1 MREVRESTPAKDDE
15 ITVEPNIPTNARD
28 LSKLQNRKQLI
39 QAAADAIYTFGIRG
53 TTSARI
59 QELSGLSRGMVNLH
73 FGSKENLLLAVA
85 EELAARY
92 AGQWK
97 AIANNPELDAAEKLI
112 SIIKADFDPL
122 VLNAR
127 DVAIWFS
134 FRAEALSNPH
144 IFPFIDSRDKG
155 FRAVILELLE
165 QLKSEGEY
173 EDVDAKLATDALTA
187 MLEGLWTD
195 YHLHSDTFIP
205 DEALNLC
212 LFVLRSMFPAHFG
225 PQSVHG

>member
-1 MREVRESTPAKDDE
+1 M
-15 ITVEPNIPTNARD
+15 
-28 LSKLQNRKQLI
+28 QNRKQLI
-39 QAAADAIYTFGIRG
+39 HAAADAIHKYGIRG

-73 FGSKENLLLAVA
+73 FGSKEKLLLAVA
-85 EELAARY
+85 EELSARY
-92 AGQWK
+92 ARQWE
-97 AIANNPELDAAEKLI
+97 AIADNPEFGPADKLI

-155 FRAVILELLE
+155 FRAVIQDLLKQIE
-165 QLKSEGEY
+165 SEGEY
-173 EDVDAKLATDALTA
+173 EDIDAKLATDALIA
-187 MLEGLWTD
+187 LLEGLWTD
-195 YHLHSDTFIP
+195 YHLHSEIFNP
-205 DEALNLC
+205 EEALKIC
-212 LFVLRSMFPAHFG
+212 LYVLQSMFPKHFVT
-225 PQSVHG
+225 QSFHM

>member
-1 MREVRESTPAKDDE
+1 M
-15 ITVEPNIPTNARD
+15 
-28 LSKLQNRKQLI
+28 SKLQNRKQLI
-39 QAAADAIYTFGIRG
+39 HAAADAIHKYGIRG

-73 FGSKENLLLAVA
+73 FGSKEKLLLAVA
-85 EELAARY
+85 EELSARY
-92 AGQWK
+92 ARQWE
-97 AIANNPELDAAEKLI
+97 AIADNPEFGPADKLI

-155 FRAVILELLE
+155 FRAVIQDLLKQIE
-165 QLKSEGEY
+165 SEGEY
-173 EDVDAKLATDALTA
+173 EDIDAKLATDALIA
-187 MLEGLWTD
+187 LLEGLWTD
-195 YHLHSDTFIP
+195 YHLHSEIFNP
-205 DEALNLC
+205 EEALKIC
-212 LFVLRSMFPAHFG
+212 LYVLQSMFPKHFVT
-225 PQSVHG
+225 QSFHM

>member
-1 MREVRESTPAKDDE
+1 M
-15 ITVEPNIPTNARD
+15 
-28 LSKLQNRKQLI
+28 QNRKQLI
-39 QAAADAIYTFGIRG
+39 QAAADAVHKFGIRG

-73 FGSKENLLLAVA
+73 FGSKEKLLLAVA
-85 EELAARY
+85 EELSARY

-97 AIANNPELDAAEKLI
+97 AIADNPELDSAEKLI
-112 SIIKADFDPL
+112 AIIKADFDPF

-134 FRAEALSNPH
+134 FRAEALSKPH

-165 QLKSEGEY
+165 QIKNDGEY
-173 EDVDAKLATDALTA
+173 EGVNAKIATDALIA
-187 MLEGLWTD
+187 LLEGLWTD
-195 YHLHSDTFIP
+195 YHLHSDIFKP
-205 DEALNLC
+205 EEALKIC
-212 LFVLRSMFPAHFG
+212 LFVLQSMFPKHFST
-225 PQSVHG
+225 QSIHR

>member
-1 MREVRESTPAKDDE
+1 MSA
-15 ITVEPNIPTNARD
+15 EPNIPTNARD

-39 QAAADAIYTFGIRG
+39 QAAADAIHKYGIRG

-73 FGSKENLLLAVA
+73 FGSKEKLLLAVA
-85 EELAARY
+85 EELSARY

-97 AIANNPELDAAEKLI
+97 AIADNPELGPAEKLI
-112 SIIKADFDPL
+112 SILKADFDPL

-144 IFPFIDSRDKG
+144 IFPFIDSRDKR
-155 FRAVILELLE
+155 FRTVILELLE
-165 QLKSEGEY
+165 QIKRDGEH
-173 EDVDAKLATDALTA
+173 EDVDAKLATDALIA
-187 MLEGLWTD
+187 LLEGLWTD
-195 YHLHSDTFIP
+195 YHLHSEIFKP
-205 DEALNLC
+205 EEALKIC
-212 LFVLRSMFPAHFG
+212 LFVLQSMFPKHFEIRSIPG
-225 PQSVHG
+225 